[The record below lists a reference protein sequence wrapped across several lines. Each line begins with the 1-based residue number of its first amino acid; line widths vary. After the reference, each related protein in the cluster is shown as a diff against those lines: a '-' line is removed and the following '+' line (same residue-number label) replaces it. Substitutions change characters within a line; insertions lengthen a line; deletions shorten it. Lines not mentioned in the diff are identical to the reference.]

1 MLKINSVVNGR
12 KVIEVK
18 RVKSLYLSRLLL
30 QIKQLQAEGWEID
43 ETSFRQPI
51 GLIQGNMV
59 LFEQCE
65 GEVVINPNKGEGEDA
80 PVDETP
86 VETPEGES
94 ETPVDAPVE
103 PTEDAPTD
111 APAET
116 LEAETNVEPEPEA
129 EVKPEAPAKKTRST
143 KAKASE

>member
-65 GEVVINPNKGEGEDA
+65 GEAVINPNKGEGEDA

-94 ETPVDAPVE
+94 ETPVE